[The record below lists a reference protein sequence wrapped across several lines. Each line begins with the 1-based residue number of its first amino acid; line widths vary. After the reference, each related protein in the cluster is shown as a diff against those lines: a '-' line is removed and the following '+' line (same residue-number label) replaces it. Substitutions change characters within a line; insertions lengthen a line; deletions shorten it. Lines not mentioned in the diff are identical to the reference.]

1 MESVSEITLPATVML
16 QGRTDVPPYFAMHT
30 ERGASVGRG
39 MGDNLR
45 THGRKGSAVEVELT
59 EERGVS
65 RKRRMDTRGTEKV
78 QSQRGLRKKAIPFSE
93 RELGIDSA
101 EDGNK
106 VVFKSA
112 NSTVCSVDA
121 VLLGRHTLELDVVF
135 RKSVLEVLRAFVV
148 ENV

>member
-1 MESVSEITLPATVML
+1 MESVGEITLPATVML
-16 QGRTDVPPYFAMHT
+16 HGRTDVPPYFAMHT

-39 MGDNLR
+39 MGNNVR

-78 QSQRGLRKKAIPFSE
+78 QGQRGLRKKAIPFSE
-93 RELGIDSA
+93 RELGINSA

-106 VVFKSA
+106 VVFKVRIARSA
-112 NSTVCSVDA
+112 ALTRCS
-121 VLLGRHTLELDVVF
+121 LGGTRWNWMLCF
-135 RKSVLEVLRAFVV
+135 AKASLRS
-148 ENV
+148 